1 MVNKMKGILIL
12 FSDTLQFSV
21 HTLKMVNKIYEI
33 LIILSHFVEDS
44 FYQPCSLG
52 CRSLVVPIHRQFHH
66 PSHLVS
72 SRQGQGCFEVYPS
85 PTHFQATE
93 ITSLKAELVA
103 VSQLQII
110 FFKISQRR

>member
-1 MVNKMKGILIL
+1 MKG
-12 FSDTLQFSV
+12 
-21 HTLKMVNKIYEI
+21 I
-33 LIILSHFVEDS
+33 LIILSHFVEDN

-52 CRSLVVPIHRQFHH
+52 CRSLVVPIHHQFHH

-93 ITSLKAELVA
+93 ITSLKGELVA

>member
-1 MVNKMKGILIL
+1 MVNKMKG
-12 FSDTLQFSV
+12 
-21 HTLKMVNKIYEI
+21 I

-85 PTHFQATE
+85 PTQFQATE
-93 ITSLKAELVA
+93 ITSLKGELVA
-103 VSQLQII
+103 VSELLII
-110 FFKISQRR
+110 FL